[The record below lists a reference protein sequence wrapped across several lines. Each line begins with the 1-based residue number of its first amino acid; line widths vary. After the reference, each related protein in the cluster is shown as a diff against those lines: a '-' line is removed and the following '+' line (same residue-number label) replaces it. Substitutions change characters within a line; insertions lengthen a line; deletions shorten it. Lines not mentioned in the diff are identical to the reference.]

1 MTKTNFTKRLFALVL
16 AVVMVAALLPAAT
29 LAATTYTDV
38 KEKDWFYTP
47 VTEWSTGTNAILEG
61 YGNGLFGP
69 NDPIKSV
76 DLEIIMQRILGQT
89 TRAWGDSATLT
100 REEAAKV
107 ICEALNIEPVTN
119 PTSSQKFADDNSIGA
134 TYKEFVYGLKA
145 RGYVQGQGSNQFAPK
160 SKFTRAEVLQIVY
173 NSISGFAD
181 SNISGATYSQ
191 DLVVRKGATLSNVTV
206 RGDLI
211 IGQGVANSS
220 VMLDNVSVTGR
231 IIVLGG
237 STVDLSRT
245 TSNGVLA
252 GKTSEVTIK
261 VSSGTIGSL
270 TTLAGSS
277 TSIEGS
283 VTTLNVAGV
292 NSVVNIGTRSNSSVS
307 NLNVTGRATVTVGS
321 YGTISN
327 GTISTSSVSLLGT
340 TGTVTG
346 TITVT
351 GTATSGVVI
360 STPNTTVKVMANAGT
375 VKDRSGG
382 TIATAG
388 QTGTTDK
395 NGYASGDGESS
406 SGGSSGSSSGS
417 VTLNYLADE
426 SNGSKSS
433 GSLPSLN
440 PKNYYPKS
448 TYQKYWDGEGNT
460 SSNCDTFSSSEIKE
474 TFYDNDY
481 DFYGWASSST
491 NAQKGIVAY
500 DSGTSVSKVSEST
513 VYAVW
518 GPEGCEDMVEYEDED
533 GDGELTLYY
542 RGRTSSTTSA
552 SEKEYS
558 YKSYTN
564 STRLSSQTP
573 APKEYYPMRETSSQ
587 SVDYWNGTGTSSTQ
601 HTSSNTDTFSSTE
614 YAKTFYSNDYE
625 FYGWATSETD
635 AERGN
640 ASFEYNDYVEE
651 VIDAG
656 YDELYAVWGPSGKT
670 NKVYWKTVTSLTEI
684 TDYNSTAFT
693 AKTLSG
699 DQNKTTISALQTW
712 AALPAQVNLTCDT
725 TGNVC
730 ANLTWTVS
738 EVGNIVYTTSASSQN
753 TAADAYAN
761 AAAAGATTVIFS
773 GAWTMPSGYK
783 DVATPKVPSPITVI
797 VNVTAAQTD
806 VPAVTELPTAITND
820 YTVTA
825 NTVVAF
831 GKSSTLAVYKKLTVN
846 PGVTLDVAG
855 TLDIAG
861 TLVIDGK
868 ITVNGSGSVT
878 KNVSGGAMISSTAV
892 VDVSGATATTF
903 FGNDLT
909 QGLDAALS
917 GLTVST
923 GAELIINASQFGAGA
938 NGLTAF
944 GIDGQSG
951 NITIKIRGNTN
962 GKYEYSVERGSVTK
976 YWYDGA
982 VHNTAKV

>member
-16 AVVMVAALLPAAT
+16 AVVMVAALLPATT

-89 TRAWGDSATLT
+89 TRAWGDSAALT

-119 PTSSQKFADDNSIGA
+119 PTSSQKFADDSSIGA

-191 DLVVRKGATLSNVTV
+191 NLVVRNGATLSNVTV

-231 IIVLGG
+231 IIILGG

-283 VTTLNVAGV
+283 VTTLNVAGA
-292 NSVVNIGTRSNSSVS
+292 NSTVNIGTRSNSSVS

-321 YGTISN
+321 YGIISN

-406 SGGSSGSSSGS
+406 GGGSSGSSSGS

-448 TYQKYWDGEGNT
+448 TSQKYWDGEGNT
-460 SSNCDTFSSSEIKE
+460 SSNYDTFTSSEVKD
-474 TFYDNDY
+474 TFYENDY
-481 DFYGWASSST
+481 DFYGWASSPT

-513 VYAVW
+513 IYAVW

-533 GDGELTLYY
+533 TDGELTLYY
-542 RGRTSSTTSA
+542 RGRNSSTTSA

-558 YKSYTN
+558 YKSYTS
-564 STRLSSQTP
+564 STRLSSQSP
-573 APKEYYPMRETSSQ
+573 APKEYYPLRDTSSQ
-587 SVDYWNGTGTSSTQ
+587 SVDYWDGTGNSSAQ
-601 HTSSNTDTFSSTE
+601 HTSSNTDTFSSAE
-614 YAKTFYSNDYE
+614 YAKTFYNNDYE

-640 ASFEYNDYVEE
+640 ASFKYNDYVYE

-670 NKVYWKTVTSLTEI
+670 SKVYWKPVTSLTEI
-684 TDYNSTAFT
+684 TGYNSTAFA

-712 AALPAQVNLTCDT
+712 AALPTQVNLTYGT
-725 TGNVC
+725 SGNVF

-738 EVGNIVYTTSASSQN
+738 KVGSTTYTTAAASQT
-753 TAADAYAN
+753 TAATAYAN
-761 AAAAGATTVIFS
+761 AAAAGATTVVFS

-783 DVATPKVPSPITVI
+783 DVATPKVPSPITVTVTVSAAQTSTPPTPI
-797 VNVTAAQTD
+797 EVDNVLAPSALTVDSDMHFDTIDKLTAYVRTQIPTLMFSYAGGTVSLPVTWNAPAGDYNTSGAGSAAVVLTFTAVLSFPCTVGNQQYTDTTSPITLPTVNVTINAVQT
-806 VPAVTELPTAITND
+806 AVTP
-820 YTVTA
+820 
-825 NTVVAF
+825 
-831 GKSSTLAVYKKLTVN
+831 
-846 PGVTLDVAG
+846 
-855 TLDIAG
+855 
-861 TLVIDGK
+861 
-868 ITVNGSGSVT
+868 
-878 KNVSGGAMISSTAV
+878 
-892 VDVSGATATTF
+892 
-903 FGNDLT
+903 
-909 QGLDAALS
+909 
-917 GLTVST
+917 
-923 GAELIINASQFGAGA
+923 
-938 NGLTAF
+938 
-944 GIDGQSG
+944 
-951 NITIKIRGNTN
+951 
-962 GKYEYSVERGSVTK
+962 
-976 YWYDGA
+976 
-982 VHNTAKV
+982 